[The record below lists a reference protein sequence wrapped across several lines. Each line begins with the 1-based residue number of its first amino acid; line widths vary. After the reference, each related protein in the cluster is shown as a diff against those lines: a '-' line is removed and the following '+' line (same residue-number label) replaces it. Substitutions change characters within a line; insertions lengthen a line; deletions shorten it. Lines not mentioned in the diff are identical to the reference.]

1 MNSNIFAQNCLFFI
15 GAAISYAAHALAIG
29 FANTLALFYQG

>member
-1 MNSNIFAQNCLFFI
+1 MALLHFICKFFS

-29 FANTLALFYQG
+29 FANTLALFILH